1 MPTASKRRRAAET
14 NVVDSSAW
22 LAYLA
27 DEPGAVHFAD
37 AIEDTRNLVVPVIC
51 VLEVFKV
58 VLRERG
64 EGDALQVA
72 ALMQQGQVVDLNP
85 PLALAAAKVGVDH
98 KLPLADSIVY
108 AVADLVAGVVWT
120 QDDDFEGLPRAK
132 FFAKPKR

>member
-1 MPTASKRRRAAET
+1 MPTASRAGRRANT

-27 DEPGAVHFAD
+27 DEPDADRFAD

-64 EGDALQVA
+64 EGDALQAA
-72 ALMQQGQVVDLNP
+72 ALMQQGRVVDLDP

-98 KLPLADSIVY
+98 KLPVADSIVY
-108 AVADLVAGVVWT
+108 AVAQLVSGVVWT
-120 QDDDFEGLPRAK
+120 QDDDFDGLPGVK
-132 FFAKPKR
+132 YFAKRKR